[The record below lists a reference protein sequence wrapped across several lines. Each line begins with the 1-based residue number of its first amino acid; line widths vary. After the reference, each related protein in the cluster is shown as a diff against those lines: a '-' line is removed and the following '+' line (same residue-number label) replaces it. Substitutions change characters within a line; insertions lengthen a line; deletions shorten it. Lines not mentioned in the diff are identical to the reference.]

1 MLQIVTECYRVL
13 QGLQSISSASTWTN
27 FWTCFLFFFSP
38 TSPPYSLSWSQ
49 SRFHWQPSI
58 YMWWGGSSYKKR
70 SWSSN
75 CMISTYVQSISF
87 LLSPFQTRES
97 QKVFTDLQQ
106 KFSCQYIA
114 RDASL
119 SETVIHVNP
128 SLIFYTSVLLLWLT
142 PCSCLVNSTWGKGE
156 QLSFTENFLM
166 PVKIE
171 IPLFLS
177 WFIKQLKVSFLIHI
191 VDNFFGDPCVVINE
205 LMHWHNRW
213 QFPWISNDIVT
224 GLGGNLC
231 CAGLN

>member
-1 MLQIVTECYRVL
+1 MLKSTTECNRMSQSVTEYYRVLQSITEYYTVLQIVTECYRVL

-58 YMWWGGSSYKKR
+58 YMWWGGGSYKKR

-119 SETVIHVNP
+119 FEPVIRVIVPHFF
-128 SLIFYTSVLLLWLT
+128 SILLCFY
-142 PCSCLVNSTWGKGE
+142 
-156 QLSFTENFLM
+156 F
-166 PVKIE
+166 
-171 IPLFLS
+171 
-177 WFIKQLKVSFLIHI
+177 
-191 VDNFFGDPCVVINE
+191 D
-205 LMHWHNRW
+205 
-213 QFPWISNDIVT
+213 
-224 GLGGNLC
+224 
-231 CAGLN
+231 